1 MKELHDILT
10 EFPVIK
16 LEEMD
21 RTKLMDRVD
30 TKFAFHRSE
39 LTDIIRELKKYFH
52 VLEVEGKRISQYES
66 LYFDKNE
73 FDFYKDHHNN
83 KNHRFKVRFR
93 KYVDSDLNF
102 LEVKEKR
109 KGRMIKRRIPVKKF
123 EHELSADSKL
133 FVEQLTEDN
142 DKLEPKL
149 WNQYQRIT
157 LVNKDLDER
166 LTFDINLEFKW
177 AEEEK
182 KFPSLVIAELKQE
195 RKNRNSPFFKL
206 MRSKRIRPHRISK
219 YCIGAIELYEA
230 ENLKYNRFKKK
241 LLKLKKINNAT

>member
-1 MKELHDILT
+1 MEVLQHILRG
-10 EFPVIK
+10 FPIIK

-30 TKFAFHRSE
+30 TKFAFHRDSLPE
-39 LTDIIRELKKYFH
+39 IIKELKEYFH

-66 LYFDKNE
+66 LYFDKNA
-73 FDFYKDHHNN
+73 FDFYNDHHNN
-83 KNHRFKVRFR
+83 RNHRFKVRFR
-93 KYVDSDLNF
+93 KYVDSGLNF

-123 EHELSADSKL
+123 EHELSDSSKS
-133 FVEQLTEDN
+133 FVEQLLSDE

-157 LVNKDLDER
+157 LVNKNLNER

-177 AEEEK
+177 GKEEK

-195 RKNRNSPFFKL
+195 RKNRNSPFYKL
-206 MRSKRIRPHRISK
+206 MRSKRIRPYRISK
-219 YCIGAIELYEA
+219 YCIGAIELYDTK
-230 ENLKYNRFKKK
+230 NLKYNRFKKK
-241 LLKLKKINNAT
+241 LLKLKKINDAT

>member
-1 MKELHDILT
+1 MEKLQHILKE
-10 EFPVIK
+10 FAPIK

-21 RTKLMDRVD
+21 KTKLMDRVD
-30 TKFAFHRSE
+30 TKFAFHRDK
-39 LTDIIRELKKYFH
+39 LPDILKELKDFFH
-52 VLEVEGKRISQYES
+52 VLEVENKRISQYES

-73 FDFYKDHHNN
+73 FDFYNDHHNN

-93 KYVDSDLNF
+93 KYVDSGLNF

-123 EHELSADSKL
+123 EHDLSASSKS
-133 FVEQLTEDN
+133 FVGLHVKDD

-157 LVNKDLDER
+157 LVNTELNER

-177 AEEEK
+177 EKEEK

-195 RKNRNSPFFKL
+195 RKNRDSPFYKL
-206 MRSKRIRPHRISK
+206 MRSKGIRPYRISK
-219 YCIGAIELYEA
+219 YCIGAIELYDTDK
-230 ENLKYNRFKKK
+230 LKYNRFKKK

>member
-1 MKELHDILT
+1 MEELQHILS

-30 TKFAFHRSE
+30 TKFAFHRDE
-39 LTDIIRELKKYFH
+39 LPDIITNLKEHFH
-52 VLEVEGKRISQYES
+52 VLVVENKRISQYES

-73 FDFYKDHHNN
+73 FDFYNDHHNN

-93 KYVDSDLNF
+93 KYVDSGLNF

-109 KGRMIKRRIPVKKF
+109 KGRMIKRRIPVQKF
-123 EHELSADSKL
+123 EHDLSDSSKS
-133 FVEQLTEDN
+133 FVEQYLNDE

-157 LVNKDLDER
+157 LVNKDLNER

-177 AEEEK
+177 EKEEK

-195 RKNRNSPFFKL
+195 RKNRNSPFYKL
-206 MRSKRIRPHRISK
+206 MRSKRIRPYRISK
-219 YCIGAIELYEA
+219 YCIGTIELYDTK
-230 ENLKYNRFKKK
+230 NIKYNRFKKK

>member
-1 MKELHDILT
+1 MKELQNILF
-10 EFPVIK
+10 EFPEIK

-30 TKFAFHRSE
+30 TKFAFHRDQLPE
-39 LTDIIRELKKYFH
+39 IIKDLKTHFH
-52 VLEVEGKRISQYES
+52 VLEVDNKRISQYES
-66 LYFDKNE
+66 LYFDKSE

-93 KYVDSDLNF
+93 KYVDSGLHF

-109 KGRMIKRRIPVKKF
+109 KGRMVKRRVPVKKF
-123 EHELSADSKL
+123 EHELSNSSKS
-133 FVEQLTEDN
+133 FVEQYLKDEDE
-142 DKLEPKL
+142 LVPKL

-157 LVNKDLDER
+157 FVNKELNER

-177 AEEEK
+177 GEEEK

-195 RKNRNSPFFKL
+195 RKNRNSPFYKL
-206 MRSKRIRPHRISK
+206 MRLKGIRPYRISK
-219 YCIGAIELYEA
+219 YCIGAIELYDTR
-230 ENLKYNRFKKK
+230 NLKYNRFKKK

>member
-1 MKELHDILT
+1 MEKLQHILT

-30 TKFAFHRSE
+30 TKFAFHRDE
-39 LTDIIRELKKYFH
+39 LPDIITNLKEHFH
-52 VLEVEGKRISQYES
+52 ILVVEDKRISHYES

-73 FDFYKDHHNN
+73 FDFYNDHHNN

-93 KYVDSDLNF
+93 KYVDSGLNF

-109 KGRMIKRRIPVKKF
+109 KGRMIKRRIPVQKF
-123 EHELSADSKL
+123 EHDLSDSSKS
-133 FVEQLTEDN
+133 FVEQYLNDEDE
-142 DKLEPKL
+142 LEPKL

-157 LVNKDLDER
+157 FVNKDLNER

-177 AEEEK
+177 EKEEK

-195 RKNRNSPFFKL
+195 RKNRNSPFYKL
-206 MRSKRIRPHRISK
+206 MRSKRIRPYRISK
-219 YCIGAIELYEA
+219 YCIGTIELYDTK
-230 ENLKYNRFKKK
+230 NIKYNRFKKK